1 MKQKQ
6 SKTIRRSKEK
16 GVALL
21 FSLGILGLMTVLALT
36 FSSVSMT
43 NKTIAENNIHKQFA
57 KTYSKSLVSRIRYA
71 TAEYINPASP
81 TDGFTIKSQNLPR
94 YFSSGPDR
102 HFDHI
107 WKLGLSGT
115 SIESALFNVDFQGA
129 FAYDTNA
136 NPTWQYIKN
145 ADADNEIV
153 ARYAYKV
160 IAADRPLADLSTML
174 FAKKEPLKESATEKR
189 NPGTLLDYQ
198 RAGLVPEELNPNVLW
213 SAIASPTAYASLFN
227 ANISKLENQ
236 LFSNY
241 EQLDP
246 FINKT
251 ITNST
256 DIKEKLEKFSS
267 VIINDAFSE
276 GTRKFPEMFV
286 SQSDRTKQYHR
297 FNIYKLFKD
306 LEGTKPD
313 LPSRQ
318 AIVNRMINAGMMK
331 EYTADKV
338 TDNSLPWLAEFE
350 NPADNPNQNKQIA
363 ANIVDFFT
371 ESTEPTSNLTD
382 ADWSKAVENNTAPE
396 YTGLKKTSY
405 ISGVGVDI
413 KLDATQEVTP
423 ITDTSNFTHKYDIT
437 ITATPIVEIINMYDG
452 VPTETLTATLNGDL
466 TFTVNLYQDNTDA
479 APVVKTLD
487 MKLSDTGKVN
497 GFQVV
502 TMESS
507 SSGPDSYRAKLLSLK
522 PFTFEA
528 QLGEYSFEDADNVLK
543 PLYYEIKN
551 IVFKPQKVSL
561 NYVGGESASAGVD
574 FAVIDA
580 TDTTGKVDDPT
591 TGSKLEITA
600 TEAFNGSPA
609 TIAYRVSDP
618 RHNLLSN
625 AWTRYNKYTD
635 GGFWA
640 TAEIPTLTNTIDQV
654 STGSDTAYKDIYKNS
669 EDPYDPL
676 SAPTY
681 LPQKA
686 MKTPWELGAIHRGE
700 PWRTLNLLTY
710 NNALRQGLG
719 GTTYDKGDA
728 NLLDQIKLTDETV
741 QYGKIN
747 INELSG
753 NINGTPGKNMR
764 IIDALLKNVT
774 SVAVADGDPK
784 DTALTETGNKLL
796 FTPSDTTVADNLFGV
811 KTALATALDNRKNTG
826 AITDRYF
833 VFRSEILSDANVK
846 EAFKNHQK
854 DDAGQEELFLKTVM
868 LLDTEQTWLPRR
880 IYIIGLVQVIKDL
893 GPATGSPLPFYKDWN
908 QSGSFSENAK
918 LGIGLYS
925 AGYQYPEATSSPSNQ
940 MTNAPTVSGTI
951 NAQKGQYDN
960 GADQIL
966 AEQKVFAILE
976 RDYNSKTWNIVR
988 FEYVD

>member
-36 FSSVSMT
+36 FASVSMT
-43 NKTIAENNIHKQFA
+43 NKTIAENNIHQQFA
-57 KTYSKSLVSRIRYA
+57 KTYAKSLVDRIRFA

-81 TDGFTIKSQNLPR
+81 TDGFTIKAQNLHR
-94 YFSSGPDR
+94 FFSSGPDN
-102 HFDHI
+102 HFDHL

-115 SIESALFNVDFQGA
+115 SIESALFNVDYQGT

-145 ADADNEIV
+145 ADADDEIV

-174 FAKKEPLKESATEKR
+174 FAKKEPLKDSATEKR
-189 NPGTLLDYQ
+189 SPGTLTDYQ

-213 SAIASPTAYASLFN
+213 SAIASPTAYASIFN
-227 ANISKLENQ
+227 AEISKLENQ

-251 ITNST
+251 IST
-256 DIKEKLEKFSS
+256 ANDIKEKLEKFSG
-267 VIINDAFSE
+267 VIVNDAFSE
-276 GTRKFPEMFV
+276 GTRKFQEMFV
-286 SQSDRTKQYHR
+286 SQTDRTKKYHR
-297 FNIYKLFKD
+297 FNIYKIFKD

-313 LPSRQ
+313 LAARQ
-318 AIVNRMINAGMMK
+318 ALVNRMIGGTLK
-331 EYTADKV
+331 EYTSEKV
-338 TDNSLPWLAEFE
+338 TDNCLPWLANFV

-371 ESTEPTSNLTD
+371 ESIEPTSNLTD

-405 ISGVGVDI
+405 ISGIGVDI

-423 ITDTSNFTHKYDIT
+423 ITDSSNFTHKYDIT
-437 ITATPIVEIINMYDG
+437 ITATPIIEIINMYDG
-452 VPTETLTATLNGDL
+452 VPAETLTATLNGDL
-466 TFTVNLYQDNTDA
+466 TFTVNLYQDNTEA
-479 APVVKTLD
+479 ATVVKTLD

-497 GFQVV
+497 GFQVI

-507 SSGPDSYRAKLLSLK
+507 SSGPDSFKAKLLSLK

-561 NYVGGESASAGVD
+561 NYIGGATASAGVD

-600 TEAFNGSPA
+600 TEAFSGTPT

-618 RHNLLSN
+618 RHNLLSS

-640 TAEIPTLTNTIDQV
+640 TAEVPTLTNTIDPV
-654 STGSDTAYKDIYKNS
+654 SSGSDTAYKDIYKNS
-669 EDPYDPL
+669 EDVYDPL

-686 MKTPWELGAIHRGE
+686 MQSPWELGAIHRGE
-700 PWRTLNLLTY
+700 AWRTLNLLTY
-710 NNALRQGLG
+710 NSALNGGLG
-719 GTTYDKGDA
+719 GTTYEQGDA

-774 SVAVADGDPK
+774 SVAAAAGDAK

-796 FTPSDTTVADNLFGV
+796 YTPPDTTVTDNLFGV
-811 KTALATALDNRKNTG
+811 KTALATALDNKRNIG
-826 AITDRYF
+826 DITSRYF
-833 VFRSEILSDANVK
+833 AFRSEILSDANVK
-846 EAFKNHQK
+846 EAFKNNQK

-880 IYIIGLVQVIKDL
+880 IYVIGLVQVIKDL
-893 GPATGSPLPFYKDWN
+893 GPASGTVNFYKDWN

-918 LGIGLYS
+918 VGIGLYS
-925 AGYQYPEATSSPSNQ
+925 AGYQYPEANATPSNR
-940 MTNAPTVSGTI
+940 MTNAPTLSGTI
-951 NAQKGQYDN
+951 NAKKGQYDN
-960 GADQIL
+960 GADRIL
-966 AEQKVFAILE
+966 SEQKVFAILE
-976 RDYNSKTWNIVR
+976 RDYNSKTWNVVR